1 MKKVIDYLKILFLSF
16 CINLL
21 FGLDDELIYAPMLE
35 VGDTIAFC
43 APASYLDKD
52 RMSLAKQRIEK
63 RGYEVII
70 SDSLFRRYGY
80 LAGSDKQRASELMN
94 FFIDPKIK
102 AIFPGTGGYG
112 STRILEYLDF
122 KIIRENPK
130 IFIGFSDIT
139 AIHIAINQ
147 LSGLVTFHTPNP
159 MYGLGSSSGL
169 DTVAG
174 NYFWKFLET
183 RQINKI
189 PFDFSTDS
197 EKTVVLK
204 HGIAKGRL
212 VGGNLSLICS
222 TMGSDFEIKTSN
234 KILFIED
241 VGEAPY
247 RIDRY
252 LQELKL
258 GRKLDSLS
266 GVIIGRFERRK
277 HEPLDKPGDFKMEQV
292 LDQYFIKLDIPVIKN
307 FSAGHIKRN
316 ISLPMGAMIE
326 INTKMREIKILQTPE
341 SGIDRNF

>member
-1 MKKVIDYLKILFLSF
+1 MKKIIDFLKIGLFSF
-16 CINLL
+16 GVNIIWA
-21 FGLDDELIYAPMLE
+21 LDDEVIFAPRLE

-43 APASYLDKD
+43 APASYLDQD
-52 RMSLAKQRIEK
+52 RMFLAKQRIEK
-63 RGYEVII
+63 RGYKVII
-70 SDSLFRRYGY
+70 PDSLFRRYGY
-80 LAGSDKQRASELMN
+80 LAGSDKQRASELMK
-94 FFIDPKIK
+94 FFMDSKIK

-112 STRILEYLDF
+112 STRILEYLDY

-159 MYGLGSSSGL
+159 MYGLGSPDGI

-174 NYFWKFLET
+174 NYFWKLLET

-197 EKTVVLK
+197 INTQVIT
-204 HGIAKGRL
+204 HGIAKGQL

-222 TMGSDFEIKTSN
+222 MMGSKFEINTTN

-258 GRKLDSLS
+258 GGKLDSLR
-266 GVIIGRFERRK
+266 GAVIGRLTRRQ
-277 HEPLDKPGDFKMEQV
+277 HEISDKPGDFTMGQV
-292 LDQYFIKLDIPVIKN
+292 LDQYFINLNIPVIKD
-307 FSAGHIKRN
+307 FSAGHVKRN
-316 ISLPMGAMIE
+316 ISLPLGAMVE
-326 INTKMREIKILQTPE
+326 INTKAREIKILQKLDK
-341 SGIDRNF
+341 IRY

>member
-1 MKKVIDYLKILFLSF
+1 MKRVIEFLKIYLFSF
-16 CINLL
+16 WISILAGFDN
-21 FGLDDELIYAPMLE
+21 EVVYAPILE
-35 VGDTIAFC
+35 IGDTIAFC
-43 APASYLDKD
+43 APASYLDQD
-52 RMSLAKQRIEK
+52 RILLAKERIEQ

-80 LAGSDKQRASELMN
+80 LAGSDMQRATELMN

-112 STRILEYLDF
+112 STRILENLDY
-122 KIIRENPK
+122 KIIRKNPK
-130 IFIGFSDIT
+130 IFIGYSDIT
-139 AIHIAINQ
+139 ALHIAINQ

-159 MYGLGSSSGL
+159 MYGLGSFSGL
-169 DTVAG
+169 DTIAS

-183 RQINKI
+183 RQINII
-189 PFDFSTDS
+189 PFDFIVDS
-197 EKTVVLK
+197 LETTVIT
-204 HGIAKGRL
+204 HGIARGRL
-212 VGGNLSLICS
+212 VGGNLSLVCS
-222 TMGSDFEIKTSN
+222 TMGSDFEIITSN

-258 GRKLDSLS
+258 AGKLDSLS
-266 GVIIGRFERRK
+266 GAILGRFTRRE
-277 HEPLDKPGDFKMEQV
+277 HEPSDEPDDFKMDEV
-292 LDQYFIKLDIPVIKN
+292 LDQYFINLNIPVIKN

-326 INTKMREIKILQTPE
+326 INTKMRQIKILQKL
-341 SGIDRNF
+341 DKVR